1 MAYKDNSAVE
11 ADRYLFL
18 GFLLALFW
26 LPLPVAS
33 NHLWAWSFFEV
44 CVFALAITWLVLFAM
59 GRVNMTR
66 AFRRAWPAL
75 LLFAMVFG
83 WVIFQLAPLPLSL
96 IALLSPNAAEV
107 YSHTQTDAALSL
119 DPSGTR
125 AAALKTLAYGV
136 LFAMSLLLINGRVRL
151 RTLALVLVFSGVFQ
165 AAFGALMTLSG
176 LEYGFFTE
184 KVHHKGF
191 VTGTFVNPNHLAGYL
206 EMCLALGVGLMLA
219 DMSTTPAADWRESAR
234 RLLNTILGDKARVR
248 VALIIMVIGLVL
260 SKSRMGNIAFFSSLL
275 IAGGYYVLVVRRASV
290 GVIAFFV
297 SVLLIDILIVGNF
310 FGIEKV
316 AEEIRQT
323 SLTTEVVRI
332 DVARDTLEIVRDY
345 PLAGIGAGSFDS
357 AYPMYDSGRLGFV
370 HYKYAHNDYLHFA
383 AEFGLPG
390 LAMLATIVLLSLW
403 QAARAQLE
411 RHDRTMRGLGC
422 GVLMAIVALLIHTTV
437 DFNLQIPANAATF
450 VVILAMGWHTRW
462 LGHSAQAKHRLT
474 PKFSAEK
481 PADVVSL
488 RRDRP
493 PAHIV
498 SQTKSHDESH
508 GGSARP

>member
-1 MAYKDNSAVE
+1 MTYRNHSSLE
-11 ADRYLFL
+11 SDRYLFL

-26 LPLPVAS
+26 IPLPVAS
-33 NHLWAWSFFEV
+33 DHPWAWSFFEV
-44 CVFALAITWLVLFAM
+44 CVFALAITWLMLFAM
-59 GRVNMTR
+59 GRVKTTP

-75 LLFAMVFG
+75 LLFAMVFAL
-83 WVIFQLAPLPLSL
+83 VTLQLAPLPPSL

-125 AAALKTLAYGV
+125 DAALKTLAYAV
-136 LFAMSLLLINGRVRL
+136 LFAMTLLLTDRRGRL
-151 RTLALVLVFSGVFQ
+151 RTLALLLVFSGVFQ

-184 KVHHKGF
+184 KVHHKSF

-206 EMCLALGVGLMLA
+206 EMCLAIGVGLMLA
-219 DMSTTPAADWRESAR
+219 DMSTTPATNWRESAR

-248 VALIIMVIGLVL
+248 VALVIMVIGLVL
-260 SKSRMGNIAFFSSLL
+260 SKSRMGNIAFFTSLL
-275 IAGGYYVLVVRRASV
+275 VAGGYYVLVVRRVSV
-290 GVIAFFV
+290 GIIAFLI
-297 SVLLIDILIVGNF
+297 SVLLIDILIIGNF

-323 SLTTEVVRI
+323 SLATEAARI

-345 PLAGIGAGSFDS
+345 PLTGTGAGSFAS
-357 AYPMYDSGRLGFV
+357 TYPMYDSGKVEFV
-370 HYKYAHNDYLHFA
+370 YYKYAHNDYLHFA

-390 LAMLATIVLLSLW
+390 LAMLTAIVFLSLW

-411 RHDRTMRGLGC
+411 RHDRMLRGLGC
-422 GVLMAIVALLIHTTV
+422 GVLMAIVALLIHAAV

-450 VVILAMGWHTRW
+450 VVILAMGWQTRW
-462 LGHSAQAKHRLT
+462 RGHHAHARHRST
-474 PKFSAEK
+474 ARTAVER
-481 PADVVSL
+481 PAGVVSL
-488 RRDRP
+488 SLKRA
-493 PAHIV
+493 PA
-498 SQTKSHDESH
+498 K
-508 GGSARP
+508 A